1 MFAWYEESTT
11 TPFVKQLLRDLRDM
25 VWHLK
30 RENAKLSMAVDE
42 ARLELGQVGNV
53 GDAEL
58 IAVKE
63 ERKLKEQ
70 EAAALGDRVR
80 KLENERLALLYA
92 FGLLFVAFVMFRV
105 M

>member
-30 RENAKLSMAVDE
+30 RENAKLSMVVDE
-42 ARLELGQVGNV
+42 ARLELGQVSNV

-63 ERKLKEQ
+63 EWKLKEQ
-70 EAAALGDRVR
+70 EAAALGDRVW
-80 KLENERLALLYA
+80 KLENGRLTLLYA